1 MFRKRSE
8 HHAGR
13 IKFGFCD
20 RFRETSFRTGTHVGA
35 FSNHRGETTSRD
47 SWGKRSGLRIEPGE
61 SKSREGRFQEKIF
74 ARVFVVSASCQTD
87 RDSVSAGYFAVF
99 RDCRAT
105 RSERA
110 FARDLSFRGRR
121 CERNQRVRFTAT
133 PRLENRRV
141 TRASVSVV
149 CFFQRQT
156 KGLRDVR
163 ERASLTS
170 PPTTPL
176 STASA

>member
-20 RFRETSFRTGTHVGA
+20 RFRENELPHWNTRRA

-74 ARVFVVSASCQTD
+74 ARVFAVSASCQTD
-87 RDSVSAGYFAVF
+87 RDFAK
-99 RDCRAT
+99 T
-105 RSERA
+105 SI
-110 FARDLSFRGRR
+110 
-121 CERNQRVRFTAT
+121 T
-133 PRLENRRV
+133 PPR
-141 TRASVSVV
+141 
-149 CFFQRQT
+149 
-156 KGLRDVR
+156 
-163 ERASLTS
+163 
-170 PPTTPL
+170 
-176 STASA
+176 